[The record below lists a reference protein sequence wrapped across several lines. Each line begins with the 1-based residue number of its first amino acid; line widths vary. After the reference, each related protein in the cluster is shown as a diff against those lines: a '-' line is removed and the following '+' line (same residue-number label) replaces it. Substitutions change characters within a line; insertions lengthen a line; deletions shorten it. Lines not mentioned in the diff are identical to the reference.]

1 MSADCCRTTTSPLP
15 LSLPLPHFGPQ
26 LSGRFA
32 VNLLQLFIL
41 NFIVAEHKLISLVLS
56 SCGLR
61 RIFIGLFN
69 CILNATGDKHHV
81 QPAQYVINELQ
92 RDLMTI

>member
-15 LSLPLPHFGPQ
+15 LSLPLPHLQPQ

-41 NFIVAEHKLISLVLS
+41 NFIVAEHKLIS

-69 CILNATGDKHHV
+69 CILNATEDKHHV
-81 QPAQYVINELQ
+81 RPAQYVINELQ